1 MEAKSMK
8 IIYNK
13 YLPVKDYAAINLFG
27 IIFAS
32 KESYPLKD
40 YLCNHEAIH
49 TAQMRDLLFLF
60 FYLWYGIEWVIR
72 LIQYRNTKKAYYN
85 ISFEREAYRNQYNSE
100 YLKQKKYFSF
110 TKYLRKG

>member
-1 MEAKSMK
+1 MK

-13 YLPVKDYAAINLFG
+13 YLPAKGYAAINICGLV
-27 IIFAS
+27 FAR
-32 KESYPLKD
+32 KEYCPLKD
-40 YLCNHEAIH
+40 HIRNHEAIH

>member
-1 MEAKSMK
+1 MK

-13 YLPVKDYAAINLFG
+13 YLPSKDYAAINLFG
-27 IIFAS
+27 LVFAR
-32 KESYPLKD
+32 KEYHPLKD
-40 YLCNHEAIH
+40 HIRNHEAIH